1 MTEGPALRIIGIG
14 SPFGDDALG
23 HQALERLQQ
32 EDGLFPPGTE
42 LLELDRPGSSLV
54 PLLENSRA
62 VVIIDAMQSG
72 QPPGTVQRLKTDELI
87 TETKLPSSHNLGVAE
102 ALALARVLN
111 VLPERLLIYGIEAGR
126 GVTEVQWYPE
136 LRAAVAEGIRGL

>member
-1 MTEGPALRIIGIG
+1 MTECPTLRIIGIG

-42 LLELDRPGSSLV
+42 LLALDRPGSSLV

-102 ALALARVLN
+102 ALALAREGLSPDARSVVIPDGGT
-111 VLPERLLIYGIEAGR
+111 VLPVLEIEAKG
-126 GVTEVQWYPE
+126 
-136 LRAAVAEGIRGL
+136 